1 LKKSIRAAKGKRG
14 RREACPF
21 IISAVL
27 FGHKAQAPLRERD
40 ARNHGCTLAIRP
52 NAFSIFFSVTFFMN
66 TSSLSDQNEW
76 IRELDRTVD
85 AFQDRMVRTRRHLHA
100 HPEVSGEETETTR
113 YLEELLASN
122 GFSVRTGAAGRGV
135 IAESAGNGSGPRIA
149 MRADLDALPIQDAKS
164 VAYRSSVRGVMH
176 ACGHDA
182 HAAAVLG
189 AALGL
194 DAAGKSGILPWPVA
208 WRAVFQP
215 AEETNQGALEMI
227 EAGVLEGVAAML
239 ALHVDPSRPAGTIG
253 HRSGVLTAHC
263 DEVHV
268 LIRGSGGHAARPY
281 ESRDPIAAAAQLI
294 NAFYVAV
301 PRSLDPRHTVVLT
314 FGSITAGKR
323 YNAIPDRAVLKGT
336 VRSLDG
342 DARLRAMERVREVAE
357 GVARASGTEIE
368 MTFKSGPPSV
378 LNDPDL
384 TDLIRQCAV
393 DLLGADRVQHIEEP
407 SMGGDDFAH
416 YLDRVPGSLFRLGCS
431 PPGATAMGLH
441 TPDFDVDERALGIGA
456 KILARAVV
464 RWSEPKAR
472 GSEANQ

>member
-1 LKKSIRAAKGKRG
+1 MSTSIQ
-14 RREACPF
+14 
-21 IISAVL
+21 SDW
-27 FGHKAQAPLRERD
+27 PL
-40 ARNHGCTLAIRP
+40 
-52 NAFSIFFSVTFFMN
+52 
-66 TSSLSDQNEW
+66 Q
-76 IRELDRTVD
+76 LDRTVD
-85 AFQDRMVRTRRHLHA
+85 AYQDRMVETRRHLHT

-113 YLEELLASN
+113 YLEEQLASD
-122 GFSVRTGAAGRGV
+122 GFNVRTGPTGRGV
-135 IAESAGNGSGPRIA
+135 IAESAGNGSGPGIA

-189 AALGL
+189 AALAL
-194 DAAGKSGILPWPVA
+194 DAAGKSGILPWPVS
-208 WRAVFQP
+208 WRVIFQP

-227 EAGVLEGVAAML
+227 DAGALEGVCAML

-263 DEVHV
+263 DEMRV

-294 NAFYVAV
+294 NALYVAV
-301 PRSLDPRHTVVLT
+301 PRSLDPGHTVVLT
-314 FGSITAGKR
+314 VGSITAGKR

-336 VRSLDG
+336 VRSLDEG
-342 DARLRAMERVREVAE
+342 ARRRAVERVREVSA
-357 GVARASGTEIE
+357 GVARVSGTEIE
-368 MTFKSGPPSV
+368 ITFRSGPPSV
-378 LNDPDL
+378 MNDPGL
-384 TDLIRQCAV
+384 TDLVRQCAV
-393 DLLGADRVQHIEEP
+393 DLLGADRVQYIGEP

-416 YLDRVPGSLFRLGCS
+416 YLKRVPGSLFRLGCS
-431 PPGATAMGLH
+431 VPEATSTGLH

-464 RWSEPKAR
+464 RWSEPKTHGKE
-472 GSEANQ
+472 GSR